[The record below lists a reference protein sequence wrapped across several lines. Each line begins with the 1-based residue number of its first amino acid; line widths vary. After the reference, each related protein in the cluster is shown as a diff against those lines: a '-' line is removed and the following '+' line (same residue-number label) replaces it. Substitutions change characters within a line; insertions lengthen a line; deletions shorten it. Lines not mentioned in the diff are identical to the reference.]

1 MSDLGEHPERSAMFS
16 AVFEFI
22 KLLIDGVVAEISARH
37 HDAGT
42 QEHQFTSRLA
52 EAIESRLH
60 GITVNGVRL
69 RVTVQELSDRGPA
82 SRERRVGADLYIS
95 VGVDG
100 PDGQISKGLLVQ
112 AKWASTIQKDDRLK
126 DQCRQ
131 MLERTEESYVWVYAP
146 RGVAVIR
153 ATDIGGTPLP
163 KNAGTI
169 GTLIADGLRC
179 SAGDPRIGLNMSMPV
194 VDALNSIMRDLSAER
209 GISFVVTPA
218 S

>member
-1 MSDLGEHPERSAMFS
+1 MSDLGEHPERRALLSR
-16 AVFEFI
+16 VLELI

-37 HDAGT
+37 HDAET

-52 EAIESRLH
+52 EAIESRLD
-60 GITVNGVRL
+60 GITVDGVRL

-95 VGVDG
+95 VAVDG

-131 MLERTEESYVWVYAP
+131 MLDRTQESYVWVYAP

-153 ATDIGGTPLP
+153 ATDIGNTPLP
-163 KNAGTI
+163 KTAGTI
-169 GTLIADGLRC
+169 GTLIADGLSC
-179 SAGDPRIGLNMSMPV
+179 SAGDPRIGLNLRIPTV
-194 VDALNSIMRDLSAER
+194 HALDSIMRDLSAER